1 MVKSLRTLMLPIS
14 GILAVTQILIVLDN
28 LCLDVLAMQGDI
40 RTHGVPLSSPSGQ
53 GLGSTA
59 RLPCFAPWHSSLLG
73 QSETSSFIYALS
85 ALILQ
90 NSSFITDFFRN
101 FAANY
106 RYAGVSPA
114 AAAGET
120 PAYQCKAMK

>member
-1 MVKSLRTLMLPIS
+1 M
-14 GILAVTQILIVLDN
+14 AN
-28 LCLDVLAMQGDI
+28 Y
-40 RTHGVPLSSPSGQ
+40 
-53 GLGSTA
+53 
-59 RLPCFAPWHSSLLG
+59 F
-73 QSETSSFIYALS
+73 ALS
-85 ALILQ
+85 LIG
-90 NSSFITDFFRN
+90 IT